1 MSVISNLKLEDKI
14 IVFSNL
20 YKINTLTTN
29 FATGL
34 SSFELINETI
44 DFTSTANQNSSDE
57 ARTIDTSSVTADST
71 LVRADNAIQRI

>member
-44 DFTSTANQNSSDE
+44 DFKVKANQNDSDE
-57 ARTIDTSSVTADST
+57 ARTIDGSGITADST
-71 LVRADNAIQRI
+71 LVKADNAIQRI